1 MFREFKPSAILHPLR
16 FLSALFCALH
26 TEYLAL
32 KILVEDSH
40 GKTKEVEATA
50 NQIIK
55 KMEKLIKLNVLN
67 KGWQKKMR
75 GSGRKIPIPLINPS
89 VKPIDAFLFFC

>member
-67 KGWQKKMR
+67 KGWQKKCEDLVEKFR
-75 GSGRKIPIPLINPS
+75 SL
-89 VKPIDAFLFFC
+89 